1 MVVRA
6 RRAVFRLTGLVRSP
20 VGAAV
25 LGLAAAAALCVLV
38 FAAAGLFLSRPA
50 TAKIGMPPTD
60 LAAENVIIESRSGA
74 TLRGWFLEGHPGGG
88 AVVLLHSVRAN
99 RLSMLERAR
108 VLNASGFSVLLF
120 DFQAHGESTGERIT
134 FGHREA
140 LDAQSAVMFVRNR
153 LPGEKVGAIGTSLG
167 GAAAL
172 LGPGPLPVDAL
183 VLEAVYPDIDAAIE
197 NRLRVASGGTI
208 GSIVTVPLVRL
219 FELAMPSVVGVAPS
233 ELRPI
238 DHIADLVAPV
248 LIAAGTRDTRTTG
261 AETLAMFDRARQP
274 KSLWLVEGAGHVD
287 LERYAPGAYR
297 EHVLTFL
304 AQNLQRP
311 GQ

>member
-1 MVVRA
+1 MVIRTERA
-6 RRAVFRLTGLVRSP
+6 AFHLSGLVRSP

-25 LGLAAAAALCVLV
+25 LALAAAAALCVLV

-50 TAKIGMPPTD
+50 TVKIGMAPTD
-60 LAAENVIIESRSGA
+60 LAAENVTIKSRSGA

-88 AVVLLHSVRAN
+88 GVVLLHSVRAN

-108 VLNASGFSVLLF
+108 ILNASGFSVLLF
-120 DFQAHGESTGERIT
+120 DFQAHGESTGERVT

-172 LGPGPLPVDAL
+172 LGPSPLPVDAL
-183 VLEAVYPDIDAAIE
+183 VLEAVYPDIGAAIE
-197 NRLRVASGGTI
+197 NRLRLASGGTI

-219 FELAMPSVVGVAPS
+219 LELAMPSVVGVAPS

-248 LIAAGTRDTRTTG
+248 LIVAGTRDTRTTA

-297 EHVLTFL
+297 EHVLAFL

-311 GQ
+311 R